1 MSVYERV
8 ITSALSSWGTQT
20 LSVSRWHLPVGRRL
34 SCSPAC
40 AHMKTRDARAA
51 VVFKLRASAWPGRTS
66 LAGLGS
72 WSGPVPDPLLS
83 LSWSSEPLDRGRVDS
98 ACSQGT
104 LRRPRL
110 TGALLLSGPQS
121 SWGGQPTSPLS
132 IWLQAMATYQLSQK
146 LFALRIESECQSEV

>member
-1 MSVYERV
+1 MQEHPHRGPPPGLGELASLASEADLALFL
-8 ITSALSSWGTQT
+8 TPCFLCPEALSPWTEG
-20 LSVSRWHLPVGRRL
+20 SVG
-34 SCSPAC
+34 
-40 AHMKTRDARAA
+40 
-51 VVFKLRASAWPGRTS
+51 
-66 LAGLGS
+66 
-72 WSGPVPDPLLS
+72 
-83 LSWSSEPLDRGRVDS
+83 S

-146 LFALRIESECQSEV
+146 MFVLRIESERQSEV